1 MCYNRRKGGFTMD
14 DKLVIN
20 DVKEVAKWFLM
31 GAVAGLEEGWVIDR
45 NDIFTEWHKDSL
57 ELLGYNSFYDAYLDL
72 YLNSEVIIKGG
83 EKDLSKLN
91 ATKRTVI
98 RNGKPVEI
106 TVYTKNGEEDKETKK
121 NGSDDSGGNH
131 AKSLPSTEER
141 DPKKVQKIAK
151 ELTMKNGSS
160 YGFKNTMT
168 YYLIVRDKQGTPVA
182 VVGYKEFG
190 HYLKMVFLQ
199 TDGKVS
205 GAGSRG
211 FYEMVKK
218 ALPKKLG
225 VMLDKNLSDSPF
237 IAMYNMEKNK
247 RGDYFLG
254 YEDLVKVFG
263 EVNE

>member
-1 MCYNRRKGGFTMD
+1 MD
-14 DKLVIN
+14 DKLAIN
-20 DVKEVAKWFLM
+20 DMKEVAKWFLM

-72 YLNSEVIIKGG
+72 YLNSEVVIKGG

-106 TVYTKNGEEDKETKK
+106 TVYTKNEDDNEDKKK
-121 NGSDDSGGNH
+121 DGGASEDVNH
-131 AKSLPSTEER
+131 AKSMPTTEEK
-141 DPKKVQKIAK
+141 DHKKVQKIAK

-168 YYLIVRDKQGTPVA
+168 YYLVIRDQQDRPVA

-199 TDGKVS
+199 TDGKVR

-225 VMLDKNLSDSPF
+225 IMLDKNLSDSPF
-237 IAMYNMEKNK
+237 ITMYNMEKNK

-254 YEDLVKVFG
+254 YEDLIKIFG
-263 EVNE
+263 EVNG